1 MNEQSAGPGE
11 EVDADDPGV
20 PNDPPGPDVPR
31 QTGSILAPDVPL
43 APQVEQPDAVKEV
56 DGADPNDDGR
66 RTDGT
71 EGESRGND
79 PEAEE
84 PD

>member
-1 MNEQSAGPGE
+1 MNEQSPGPGE

-20 PNDPPGPDVPR
+20 PDDPPGPDVPR
-31 QTGSILAPDVPL
+31 QTASILAPDVPL

-56 DGADPNDDGR
+56 DGADPGDDGSGK
-66 RTDGT
+66 DGT
-71 EGESRGND
+71 ED
-79 PEAEE
+79 E